1 MSRCKM
7 IYITAA
13 TLARFEQKASMRSG
27 KELDDMLRQGWV
39 LSGID
44 LFFEDTFLVDTF
56 SRAHAGQYGRCHA
69 PN

>member
-1 MSRCKM
+1 M

-13 TLARFEQKASMRSG
+13 TLARFEQQHIRGG
-27 KELDDMLRQGWV
+27 KELDDMLRHGWV

-44 LFFEDTFLVDTF
+44 LFFVDTFLVDTF
-56 SRAHAGQYGRCHA
+56 SRAHVGQCGRFHV